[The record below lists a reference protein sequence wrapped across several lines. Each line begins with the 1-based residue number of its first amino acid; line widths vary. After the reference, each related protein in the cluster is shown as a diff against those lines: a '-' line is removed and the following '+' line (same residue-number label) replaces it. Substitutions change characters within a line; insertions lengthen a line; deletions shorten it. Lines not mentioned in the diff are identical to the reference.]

1 MNKEIIDKINS
12 ITCQKSQPPKACVIT
27 FGCQQNEA
35 DSEKIKG
42 MLADMGYEITDV
54 DMTSDIAGSQGKYGE
69 FIISENSSLA
79 LCDVII
85 MNTCAVREHAELKAF
100 SRTGQLKH
108 YKNKNKNLLIGICG
122 CMVEQEHVLEY
133 IKKSF
138 PYVDFIFGTRSI
150 HKFPEIF
157 YETLTAQKRIIRN
170 KNIGED
176 IIDEDMPVRRDSFF
190 KAWVSIMYGCD
201 NFCSYCV
208 VPYVRGRERS
218 RSKDKILEEIRE
230 LVSSGYKDITL
241 LGQNV
246 NSYKDLC
253 GKRDVEDAVP
263 YNFTDL
269 LSDIVK
275 IDGDYWLRF
284 ITSHPKDVPDRL
296 ITLMGENEKIAKHFH
311 LPVQAGSNR
320 ILKLMNRKYTRENYL
335 DLVGKLRENVKD
347 IALASDIIVGFP
359 GETEEDFNDTLD
371 IIEKAEFDNIFPFI
385 YSKRK
390 GTPAAEMD
398 DKTPRKE
405 KTDRFA
411 RLMKIQ
417 NNISEKKNKA
427 YEGKTVKVLVESEA
441 QNANVGATLCGR
453 PKLAGRTSTHKL
465 VIFGGSVDLIG
476 NFVNVKINEGKL
488 HGLYGEIA
496 KD

>member
-1 MNKEIIDKINS
+1 MNTEILNTIKDINN
-12 ITCQKSQPPKACVIT
+12 QKTQKPKACVVT

-42 MLADMGYEITDV
+42 MLESMGYDILDV
-54 DMTSDIAGSQGKYGE
+54 DMTGDISNNYGK
-69 FIISENSSLA
+69 FDENITENESPLVM
-79 LCDVII
+79 CDVII
-85 MNTCAVREHAELKAF
+85 LNTCAVREHAELKAF

-108 YKNKNKNLLIGICG
+108 YKNKNKNLLVGICG
-122 CMVEQEHVLEY
+122 CMVEQEHVLEH

-157 YETLTAQKRIIRN
+157 FETLINKKRIL
-170 KNIGED
+170 KKQNIEKD
-176 IIDEDMPVRRDSFF
+176 IIDEDLPVRRDSSF
-190 KAWVSIMYGCD
+190 KAWVSIMYGCN

-218 RSKDKILEEIRE
+218 RNKNKILEEIQN
-230 LVSSGYKDITL
+230 LVLSGYKDITL

-246 NSYKDLC
+246 NSYKDP
-253 GKRDVEDAVP
+253 ENQN
-263 YNFTDL
+263 YSFTDL

-275 IDGDYWLRF
+275 IDGDYWIRF

-296 ITLMGENEKIAKHFH
+296 INLMGENEKVANHFH

-335 DLVGKLRENVKD
+335 ELVGKLKTNVKD
-347 IALASDIIVGFP
+347 IAIASDIIIGFP
-359 GETEEDFNDTLD
+359 GETEEEFNETLD

-390 GTPAAEMD
+390 NTPAAEME
-398 DKTPRKE
+398 DKISRKE

-411 RLMKIQ
+411 QLLKIQ
-417 NNISEKKNKA
+417 NEISVKKNKE
-427 YEGKTVKVLVESEA
+427 YEGKTVKVLVDSEYK
-441 QNANVGATLCGR
+441 NDKSERGY
-453 PKLAGRTSTHKL
+453 LAGRTSTHKL
-465 VIFGGSVDLIG
+465 VIFEGNVDLIG
-476 NFVNVKINEGKL
+476 SFVKVKINEGKL
-488 HGLYGEIA
+488 HGLYGEVV

>member
-1 MNKEIIDKINS
+1 MNAEILNIIKNINN
-12 ITCQKSQPPKACVIT
+12 QKPQKTKACVVT

-42 MLADMGYEITDV
+42 MLESMGYDIINADMTA
-54 DMTSDIAGSQGKYGE
+54 DISGNNSGRGE
-69 FIISENSSLA
+69 FIIDENSPFYS
-79 LCDVII
+79 CDVII

-122 CMVEQEHVLEY
+122 CMVEQEHILEY

-150 HKFPEIF
+150 HKFPELF
-157 YETLTAQKRIIRN
+157 YETLINKKRILKSEKIE
-170 KNIGED
+170 ED
-176 IIDEDMPVRRDSFF
+176 IIDEELPVRRDSFF

-218 RSKDKILEEIRE
+218 RSKDKILEEIKE
-230 LVSSGYKDITL
+230 LVASGYKDITL

-246 NSYKDLC
+246 NSYKDPVNPEY
-253 GKRDVEDAVP
+253 KFV
-263 YNFTDL
+263 DL
-269 LSDIVK
+269 LNDIVK

-296 ITLMGENEKIAKHFH
+296 ITLMGENEKLAKHFH
-311 LPVQAGSNR
+311 LPVQAGSDR
-320 ILKLMNRKYTRENYL
+320 ILKLMNRKYTRKDYL
-335 DLVGKLRENVKD
+335 ELIKKLKTNVKD
-347 IALASDIIVGFP
+347 IAIASDIIVGFP
-359 GETEEDFNDTLD
+359 GETEEEFEETLD
-371 IIEKAEFDNIFPFI
+371 IIKKAEFDNIFPFI

-390 GTPAAEMD
+390 NTPAAEME
-398 DKTPRKE
+398 DKISRKE

-411 RLMKIQ
+411 RLMKLQ
-417 NNISEKKNKA
+417 NDISLKKNKA
-427 YEGKTVKVLVESEA
+427 YEGKTVKVLVESEHK
-441 QNANVGATLCGR
+441 NANVGATLCGR

-465 VIFGGSVDLIG
+465 VIFEGNIDLIG
-476 NFVNVKINEGKL
+476 SFVNVKINEGKL
-488 HGLYGEIA
+488 HGLYGEIE
-496 KD
+496 KDKIL